1 MTTGIGTD
9 EPFVLAEGTKV
20 LVTAVRDLF
29 VAGTPKVTGTIQ
41 GWTRELADDEIG
53 DEVADSSEG
62 QFYFDDDFTQ
72 IVMGGSLYIIHI
84 DPDAD
89 GNFPQC
95 NECEE
100 DHRQIGLTTDEFEV
114 VV

>member
-9 EPFVLAEGTKV
+9 EPFILAEGTKV
-20 LVTAVRDLF
+20 LVTASDELF
-29 VAGTPKVTGTIQ
+29 VDGTPTVTGSVQ
-41 GWTRELADDEIG
+41 GWTRELADPDVG
-53 DEVADSSEG
+53 DEVAEGAEG
-62 QFYFDDDFTQ
+62 QFYFDDGLTQ
-72 IVMGGSLYIIHI
+72 MMMGGSLYIIHI

-95 NECEE
+95 NECDES
-100 DHRQIGLTTDEFEV
+100 HRQIGLTVDEFEV